1 MPIVVN
7 DLQGIRPLTDE
18 QQDLLER
25 TLQFALELYHK
36 AEAEVS
42 VIVADNDYIQE
53 LNMEYRGIDQ
63 PTDVLSF
70 AMQEEAFQEGSAAV
84 NPVSLTRADAQLPEG
99 FPELLGDIYI
109 SIQRALEQAESYGH
123 SFERELCYLGC
134 HGVLHLLGFDHQT
147 PDDTVRMRGEEE
159 RILAEFSLGR

>member
-7 DLQGIRPLTDE
+7 DLQDIRPLTGE

-25 TLQFALELYHK
+25 ILQFALELHAK
-36 AEAEVS
+36 GGAEAS

-53 LNMEYRGIDQ
+53 LNRDYRGLDQ

-70 AMQEEAFQEGSAAV
+70 AMQEEAGEAEPPG
-84 NPVSLTRADAQLPEG
+84 PVSGSPGPIPEG

-109 SIQRALEQAESYGH
+109 SIQRAEEQAESYGH

-134 HGVLHLLGFDHQT
+134 HGVLHLLGFDHQI
-147 PDDTVRMRGEEE
+147 PEDTARMRAEEE
-159 RILAEFSLGR
+159 RILAEFALERK